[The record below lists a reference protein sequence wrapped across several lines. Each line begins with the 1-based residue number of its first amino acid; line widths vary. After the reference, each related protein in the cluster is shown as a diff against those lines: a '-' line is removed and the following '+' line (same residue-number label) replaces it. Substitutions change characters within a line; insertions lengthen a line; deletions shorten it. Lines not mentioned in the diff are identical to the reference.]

1 LALKIARVI
10 DTHNGSEVAKDAE
23 ERHGT
28 QSVTLLA
35 SRSPASTWLENG
47 DANRRTSGKIDAP
60 APKSFVVP
68 GHMIVRNQEM

>member
-1 LALKIARVI
+1 MAQKSLRTLKSA
-10 DTHNGSEVAKDAE
+10 TAPA
-23 ERHGT
+23 T